1 VPVYKLMMAALGA
14 VSMSFAMPA
23 AAQDIPLKGG
33 DYWTVADIKIDDGHT
48 RDYVDYLAGQ
58 WRKQMDW

>member
-1 VPVYKLMMAALGA
+1 MNKMIMAALGA

-48 RDYVDYLAGQ
+48 GDYVDYLAGQ

>member
-1 VPVYKLMMAALGA
+1 MPVYKMMMAALGA

-33 DYWTVADIKIDDGHT
+33 DYWTVADIKIDDG
-48 RDYVDYLAGQ
+48 
-58 WRKQMDW
+58 